1 MATEPMTGLMRVSR
15 PLPAAMP
22 SIPERI
28 SYYYWVD
35 GILLN
40 TDLST
45 PITPG
50 NANFASAQSTFIGD
64 YGGGFTGNYSIDSIR
79 LTSGAFAPV
88 PEPAAA
94 LLGAFGL
101 LGLLR
106 RRR

>member
-15 PLPAAMP
+15 PLAAAMP

-64 YGGGFTGNYSIDSIR
+64 NGDGASTVTYRLPTAMGSIPRQFLRVGYSYS
-79 LTSGAFAPV
+79 
-88 PEPAAA
+88 E
-94 LLGAFGL
+94 
-101 LGLLR
+101 
-106 RRR
+106 